1 MMEREGE
8 TLYDEDEIRITS
20 ESVSFRGVRFPICLI
35 KKARVGTRFR
45 DNELLAVGWIVLA
58 FCVGIGLGF
67 RHASWSGWEWV
78 SDIGLL
84 IGLASLMWVRWSGK
98 RRLTVMTKRRDT
110 LLLELGKS
118 SGLNGNRIQAVID
131 AAMARAADEVRKPE
145 SAM

>member
-45 DNELLAVGWIVLA
+45 DNELQAVGGMLLGFW
-58 FCVGIGLGF
+58 VGINLGL